1 MPVGHLVIRTLL
13 RLRPPTG
20 ANILDRNSSRKITN
34 LPLRHLQKSLCT
46 SSEVLWFEFCASED
60 VVGCARQ
67 LLASCSLAKSQ
78 EE

>member
-20 ANILDRNSSRKITN
+20 ANILDRNSSRKIAN

-60 VVGCARQ
+60 VVDGLRKTAAC
-67 LLASCSLAKSQ
+67 
-78 EE
+78 